1 MYAKNAQARI
11 DSPHCLKGELGVSN
25 GALSRGTWPK
35 SWNGLESAE
44 LEIRYPQK
52 WLTDLGPHI
61 TPNLKVH
68 THHPQKG
75 LL

>member
-11 DSPHCLKGELGVSN
+11 DSPYCLKCELGVSH
-25 GALSRGTWPK
+25 GALSRETCPK
-35 SWNGLESAE
+35 SWNSLESAE

-52 WLTDLGPHI
+52 SPAEFGTHI
-61 TPNLKVH
+61 PVNLKVH